1 MMNGRHTKNNRD
13 WLRALTG
20 LTFPIHQQNKKK
32 RLGERELLKE
42 LYTQHIDN
50 IHVDDIKK
58 KKKKR
63 EKSTWMGVI
72 KWVWSAAK

>member
-58 KKKKR
+58 KKKR